1 MYNSIP
7 MLNVDLPVSPDF
19 SGRILLYVE
28 RGHVVANKPVLEDE
42 MVGSVE
48 LFTQFLQRA
57 GYRLE
62 ANCEE

>member
-7 MLNVDLPVSPDF
+7 MLRVDLPLSSDF

-42 MVGSVE
+42 MLGSIE
-48 LFTQFLQRA
+48 LFTQLLQRA
-57 GYRLE
+57 GYRVE
-62 ANCEE
+62 ANREE

>member
-1 MYNSIP
+1 VLNSIP
-7 MLNVDLPVSPDF
+7 MLNVDLPLLSDF

-28 RGHVVANKPVLEDE
+28 GGHVVANKPVLENE

-48 LFTQFLQRA
+48 LFMQLLQRS
-57 GYRLE
+57 GYRVE